1 MEEQVEKPRELGW
14 FWKVVRW
21 FLPAKLKKYVT
32 PEVVI
37 AWNIS
42 SACTWGQAIVT
53 FQGKWIVAH
62 ILVPGVA
69 LLKVAWDEI
78 LGFGKIMFE
87 MVYLAK

>member
-42 SACTWGQAIVT
+42 SLCTWAQTLVI
-53 FQGKWIVAH
+53 FNWKWLVAKVF
-62 ILVPGVA
+62 VPGGA
-69 LLKVAWDEI
+69 LLKVAWTEAVSFSKV
-78 LGFGKIMFE
+78 LFE
-87 MVYLAK
+87 AGT